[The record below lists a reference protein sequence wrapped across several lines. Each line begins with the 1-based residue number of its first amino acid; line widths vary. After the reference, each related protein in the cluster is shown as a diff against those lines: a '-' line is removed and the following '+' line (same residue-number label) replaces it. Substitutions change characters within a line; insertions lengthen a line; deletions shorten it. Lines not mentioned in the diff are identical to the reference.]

1 MECILLFQ
9 KRAEGEGKL
18 RIEKEFILREIAG
31 DYVIVPTGKTAL
43 EFNGLITVNEL
54 GAFIWEKMQQ
64 DISEDELVEAI
75 LDEYEV
81 TEDTARNDVEEFL
94 NKLTECKILE
104 ERHSS
109 N

>member
-1 MECILLFQ
+1 M
-9 KRAEGEGKL
+9 

-54 GAFIWEKMQQ
+54 GAFIWKKMQQ
-64 DISEDELVEAI
+64 DISEDNLVSAI

-81 TEDTARNDVEEFL
+81 KEETARNDVKEFL
-94 NKLTECKILE
+94 GKLEDYNILKE
-104 ERHSS
+104 Q

>member
-1 MECILLFQ
+1 M
-9 KRAEGEGKL
+9 

-54 GAFIWEKMQQ
+54 GAFIWKKMQQ
-64 DISEDELVEAI
+64 DIAEDNLVSAI

-81 TEDTARNDVEEFL
+81 KEETARNDVKEFL
-94 NKLTECKILE
+94 GKLE
-104 ERHSS
+104 EY
-109 N
+109 NILKEQN

>member
-1 MECILLFQ
+1 M
-9 KRAEGEGKL
+9 

-54 GAFIWEKMQQ
+54 GAFIWKKMQQ
-64 DISEDELVEAI
+64 DISEDNLVSAI

-81 TEDTARNDVEEFL
+81 KEETARNDVKEFL
-94 NKLTECKILE
+94 GKLE
-104 ERHSS
+104 EY
-109 N
+109 NILKEQN

>member
-1 MECILLFQ
+1 M
-9 KRAEGEGKL
+9 

-54 GAFIWEKMQQ
+54 GAFIWKKMQQ
-64 DISEDELVEAI
+64 DISEDNLVSAI

-81 TEDTARNDVEEFL
+81 QEETARNDVKEFL
-94 NKLTECKILE
+94 GKLE
-104 ERHSS
+104 EY
-109 N
+109 NILKEQN

>member
-1 MECILLFQ
+1 M
-9 KRAEGEGKL
+9 

-54 GAFIWEKMQQ
+54 GAFIWKKMQQ
-64 DISEDELVEAI
+64 DISEDNLVSAI

-81 TEDTARNDVEEFL
+81 KEETARNGVKEFL
-94 NKLTECKILE
+94 GKLE
-104 ERHSS
+104 EY
-109 N
+109 NILKEQN

>member
-1 MECILLFQ
+1 M
-9 KRAEGEGKL
+9 

-54 GAFIWEKMQQ
+54 GAFIWKKMQQ
-64 DISEDELVEAI
+64 DISEDNLVSAI

-81 TEDTARNDVEEFL
+81 QEEPARNDVKEFL
-94 NKLTECKILE
+94 GKLE
-104 ERHSS
+104 E
-109 N
+109 NNILKEQN